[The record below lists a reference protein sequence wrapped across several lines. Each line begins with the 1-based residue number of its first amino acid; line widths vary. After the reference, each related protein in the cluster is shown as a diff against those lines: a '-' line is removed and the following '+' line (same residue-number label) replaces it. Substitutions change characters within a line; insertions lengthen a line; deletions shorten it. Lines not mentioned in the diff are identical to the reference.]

1 MALIWDEDELWLG
14 WKEDMLYAHLSR
26 QVFQTQCQA
35 LLQRSAAGITE
46 DDGVWVDVDAIGID
60 ARAFWLYECDAL
72 LHCAVVRREDIMGLL
87 RWKSTE
93 HVPNRWSSGAL
104 SSCGASGGA
113 GVKCLGSV
121 PYLRPDILT

>member
-1 MALIWDEDELWLG
+1 MIWDEDELWLG

-35 LLQRSAAGITE
+35 LLQRSAAGVAE
-46 DDGVWVDVDAIGID
+46 DDGVWVDVDAIGVD

-72 LHCAVVRREDIMGLL
+72 LHCTIVRREDIMGLL

-93 HVPNRWSSGAL
+93 HVPNRWSSGGSAHVERVAVL
-104 SSCGASGGA
+104 ASSVSAAYRIYARTS
-113 GVKCLGSV
+113 
-121 PYLRPDILT
+121 

>member
-1 MALIWDEDELWLG
+1 MESALLSGKNTDII
-14 WKEDMLYAHLSR
+14 YAHLSR

-72 LHCAVVRREDIMGLL
+72 LHLC
-87 RWKSTE
+87 
-93 HVPNRWSSGAL
+93 
-104 SSCGASGGA
+104 CG
-113 GVKCLGSV
+113 
-121 PYLRPDILT
+121 PDVNE